1 MRALAS
7 RRRLPSFL
15 PSLFNAQ
22 TMKISEIKQALVEV
36 EAVNFRLPTGE
47 YLPAHFHVTEV
58 GLVSKHFIDC
68 GGVERQEKVANFQ
81 LWEAGDYD
89 HRLAPQK
96 FLHILDLSQR
106 LLGSEDLDIEV
117 EYQQAT
123 IGKFGLTREGNDFVL
138 TPKQTACLAQDACG
152 IPPKDFALPQLQ
164 LAGCTPGGGCC

>member
-1 MRALAS
+1 
-7 RRRLPSFL
+7 
-15 PSLFNAQ
+15 
-22 TMKISEIKQALVEV
+22 MKISEIKQALAEV
-36 EAVNFRLPTGE
+36 AAINFRLPTGE

-68 GGVERQEKVANFQ
+68 GGVERQEQVANFQ

-106 LLGSEDLDIEV
+106 ILGTDDLDIEV

-138 TPKQTACLAQDACG
+138 TQKQTACLAQDACG
-152 IPPKDFALPQLQ
+152 IPAAQQFALPQLQ
-164 LAGCTPGGGCC
+164 TAGGCTPGGGCC

>member
-1 MRALAS
+1 
-7 RRRLPSFL
+7 
-15 PSLFNAQ
+15 
-22 TMKISEIKQALVEV
+22 MKISEIKQALAEL

-68 GGVERQEKVANFQ
+68 GGVERRETVANFQ

-89 HRLAPQK
+89 HRLAPLK

-106 LLGSEDLDIEV
+106 ILGTEDLDIEV

-138 TPKQTACLAQDACG
+138 TAKQTACLAQDACG
-152 IPPKDFALPQLQ
+152 IPAAQQFAPPQLQ
-164 LAGCTPGGGCC
+164 MASCTPGGGCC